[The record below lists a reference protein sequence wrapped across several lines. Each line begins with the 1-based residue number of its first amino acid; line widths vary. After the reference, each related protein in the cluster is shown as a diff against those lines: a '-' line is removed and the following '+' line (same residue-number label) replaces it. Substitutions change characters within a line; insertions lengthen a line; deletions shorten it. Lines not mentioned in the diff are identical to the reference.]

1 MNIQISTNILLPILQ
16 SSASVLDRKHNQPIL
31 SNLLLELDNDQLII
45 TATDL
50 ELELSS
56 TLNVKTSENGKLA
69 IPARKLL
76 DICRA
81 LPSGSN
87 IKLSKQENQVKI
99 TSGKSRFMLST
110 LPAKEFPRMN
120 DEDQTQILEI
130 NRVSLINLFT
140 ITNFAM
146 ASQDVRY
153 YLNGLLFEVTN
164 NIIRSV
170 ATDGHRL
177 ALADVEFSNKSS
189 GDVSMII
196 PRKGVLELLKL
207 LAGSDEKN
215 VSLSIGNNGIGVT
228 IGSQIM
234 KIKLLEGNFPDYKRV
249 IPKES
254 NNFMLADREEL
265 RSVLTRT
272 SILSNEKFRGIRLTL
287 NENLVKAIAHNPEK
301 EEAEEDLEV
310 RYTGDD
316 LEVGFNVAY
325 LLDVLG
331 ILKCETVRLDV
342 IDANSSCLI
351 TDPEKSNA
359 KYVVM
364 PMRL

>member
-16 SSASVLDRKHNQPIL
+16 SSSSVLDRKHNQPIL
-31 SNLLLELDNDQLII
+31 SNLLLELKSKQLSI

-50 ELELSS
+50 ELELIS
-56 TLNVKTSENGKLA
+56 TLKIDTDESGELA

-81 LPSGSN
+81 LPPQSK
-87 IKLSKQENQVKI
+87 IKISKNENQVKI

-110 LPAKEFPRMN
+110 LPAKDFPKMV
-120 DEDQTQILEI
+120 DDDHGKILEI
-130 NRVSLINLFT
+130 DRVTLINLFT
-140 ITNFAM
+140 STNFAM
-146 ASQDVRY
+146 ASLDVRY
-153 YLNGLLFEVTN
+153 QLNGLLVEITKN
-164 NIIRSV
+164 SMRTV

-177 ALADVEFSNKSS
+177 ALADAKFPNEESS
-189 GDVSMII
+189 DISMII

-207 LAGSDEKN
+207 LAATDEEKIR
-215 VSLSIGNNGIGVT
+215 LLIGKNGIGAT
-228 IGSQIM
+228 IGSQVM

-254 NNFMLADREEL
+254 NNFMLADREQL
-265 RSVLTRT
+265 KSVLTRT
-272 SILSNEKFRGIRLTL
+272 SILSNEKFRGIRLIL

-310 RYTGDD
+310 KYKGDD
-316 LEVGFNVAY
+316 LELGFNVAY

-331 ILKCETVRLDV
+331 ILKCDTVRLDV

-351 TDPEKSNA
+351 TDPEQTDA

>member
-16 SSASVLDRKHNQPIL
+16 ASISILDRKHTQPIL
-31 SNLLLELDNDQLII
+31 SNLLLELENEQILII
-45 TATDL
+45 ATDL
-50 ELELSS
+50 ELELTSS
-56 TLNVKTSENGKLA
+56 LKLNSDENGVLA
-69 IPARKLL
+69 IPARKLF

-81 LPSGSN
+81 LPPQS
-87 IKLSKQENQVKI
+87 KLKISKTDNQVKI

-110 LPAKEFPRMN
+110 LPAKDFPKMI
-120 DEDQTQILEI
+120 EDDLHRSLEVD
-130 NRVSLINLFT
+130 RVDLINLFSNT
-140 ITNFAM
+140 SFAM

-153 YLNGLLFEVTN
+153 YLNGLLVEITQN
-164 NIIRSV
+164 GIRTV

-177 ALADVEFSNKSS
+177 ALADVAFANKDAV
-189 GDVSMII
+189 DVSMII

-207 LAGSDEKN
+207 LAASDDKT
-215 VSLSIGNNGIGVT
+215 VHLSIGNNGIGVT
-228 IGSQIM
+228 VGSQIM

-254 NNFMLADREEL
+254 NNFMLANREEL
-265 RSVLTRT
+265 KSVLTRT

-287 NENLVKAIAHNPEK
+287 NENSVKAIAHNPEK

-310 RYTGDD
+310 NYTGDD

-331 ILKCETVRLDV
+331 ILKCESVRLDV

-351 TDPEKSNA
+351 TDPEQPSA

>member
-1 MNIQISTNILLPILQ
+1 MNIQILTNILLPVLQ

-31 SNLLLELDNDQLII
+31 SNLLLEFNNGHLLI

-56 TLNVKTSENGKLA
+56 TLDITSSEDGELA

-81 LPSGSN
+81 LPAES
-87 IKLSKQENQVKI
+87 KLKISKQENQVKI

-110 LPAKEFPRMN
+110 LPAKEFPKMN
-120 DEDQTQILEI
+120 DEDHTQKLEI
-130 NRVSLINLFT
+130 DRVSLINLFNN
-140 ITNFAM
+140 TNFAM

-153 YLNGLLFEVTN
+153 YLNGLLVEVTN
-164 NIIRSV
+164 NSIRTV

-177 ALADVEFSNKSS
+177 ALADVEFSTKNSI
-189 GDVSMII
+189 DISMII

-215 VSLSIGNNGIGVT
+215 VSFSIGNNGIGVT
-228 IGSQIM
+228 VGSQIM

-265 RSVLTRT
+265 KSVLTRT

-310 RYTGDD
+310 KYTGDD

-331 ILKCETVRLDV
+331 ILKCKNVRLDV

-351 TDPEKSNA
+351 TDPEKSDA

>member
-16 SSASVLDRKHNQPIL
+16 SSTSVLDRKHNQPIL
-31 SNLLLELDNDQLII
+31 SNLLLQLENNQLSI

-50 ELELSS
+50 ELEL
-56 TLNVKTSENGKLA
+56 TSKLQIDANEKSELA

-76 DICRA
+76 DICRT
-81 LPSGSN
+81 LPLGS
-87 IKLSKQENQVKI
+87 KLKIVKHENQVKI

-110 LPAKEFPRMN
+110 LPAKDFPRMN
-120 DEDQTQILEI
+120 DQDNKEILEI
-130 NRVSLINLFT
+130 DRVSLINLFNN
-140 ITNFAM
+140 TNFAM

-153 YLNGLLFEVTN
+153 YLNGLLVEITEN
-164 NIIRSV
+164 SITTV

-177 ALADVEFSNKSS
+177 AVADVEFPNKISS
-189 GDVSMII
+189 EVSMII

-215 VSLSIGNNGIGVT
+215 IRLSIGNNGIGAIVGT
-228 IGSQIM
+228 QVM

-254 NNFMLADREEL
+254 NNFMLADRDEL
-265 RSVLTRT
+265 KSVPTRT

-287 NENLVKAIAHNPEK
+287 NKNLVKAIAHNPEK

-310 RYTGDD
+310 KYTGDD

-331 ILKCETVRLDV
+331 ILKCEIVRLDV
-342 IDANSSCLI
+342 TDANSSCLI
-351 TDPEKSNA
+351 TDPEQSNA